1 MLAVGHPLPRV
12 VGTVVEEGALPTQAA
27 RLQQEKGRVKLLLET
42 HGEAAWKRTV
52 DAAPSSTPLPRRAS
66 RAYYKLEE
74 LLRAHAVPPPRASLH
89 LCEAPGGFVEATVDA
104 FATPWFATTLDDG
117 PAWAESVRRL
127 AGGTLLPSGDLR
139 DAGFQEAV
147 LAGLVNAPPIDL
159 VTADGAAP
167 MDHDH
172 LEAEAIDLARAQVNV
187 ALRALAPGGTLILKV
202 FECCTAPTLRLVA
215 RLCATFAHCMF
226 YKPTH
231 SRPTNSELYLVCS
244 EFEKEEREATPSVVD
259 RHWWPTTVDIV
270 DELAAQQ
277 AAALQAAL
285 RATRITKR
293 SGYSHATVR
302 APTSTLR

>member
-1 MLAVGHPLPRV
+1 MLAVGYPLPQLT
-12 VGTVVEEGALPTQAA
+12 GAVVEEGALPTQAA

-42 HGEAAWKRTV
+42 HGQAAWRRTV
-52 DAAPSSTPLPRRAS
+52 DAAPSTTLPRRAS

-104 FATPWFATTLDDG
+104 FGTPWFATTLDEGGG

-139 DAGFQEAV
+139 DAGFQEEI
-147 LAGLVNAPPIDL
+147 LARLVDDPIDL

-172 LEAEAIDLARAQVNV
+172 LEAEALDLARAQVDV

-215 RLCATFAHCMF
+215 RLCAAFAHCTL

-244 EFEKEEREATPSVVD
+244 EFLQEETTPSGEDVD
-259 RHWWPTTVDIV
+259 RHWWPTTVAIV
-270 DELAAQQ
+270 DELAAHQT
-277 AAALQAAL
+277 AALQAAL
-285 RATRITKR
+285 RATRVTHR
-293 SGYSHATVR
+293 VHYSHATVR
-302 APTSTLR
+302 APPSTLR